1 MRAIVYAK
9 YGSPDV
15 LHLKELEKPTPKD
28 NEVLVRIY
36 AATVTAG
43 DWRMRKADPFLA
55 RLYNGLLRPKKV
67 TILGFELAGEVEAAG
82 KDVTRFKIGDQIFAS
97 CGFGFGAYA
106 EYKCLPEDGL
116 VVMKPVNVSYEEA
129 AAVPVGGITALNFLR
144 KGNIASGMK
153 VLIYGAS
160 GSVGTYA
167 VQLAKYYGADV
178 TGVCSTANLEMV
190 RSIGADRVIDY
201 TKQDFMALEE
211 SYDLI
216 FDAVGKTISKIKKSA
231 FKKALRTNGKYMS
244 VHMSQKPR
252 VEDLIFLQEQLEAGN
267 IKPVIDRR
275 YSLEQIPD
283 AHRYVEQKH
292 KKGNVVITILL
303 SGSA

>member
-1 MRAIVYAK
+1 
-9 YGSPDV
+9 
-15 LHLKELEKPTPKD
+15 
-28 NEVLVRIY
+28 
-36 AATVTAG
+36 
-43 DWRMRKADPFLA
+43 MRKAAPFLA

-82 KDVTRFKIGDQIFAS
+82 KNVTRFKIGDQIFAS

-116 VVMKPVNVSYEEA
+116 VVMKPVNVSYEQA
-129 AAVPVGGITALNFLR
+129 AAVPVGGLTALNFLR

-178 TGVCSTANLEMV
+178 TGVCSTANLELV

-201 TKQDFMALEE
+201 TKQKFMAHEE

-216 FDAVGKTISKIKKSA
+216 FDAVGQTISKIKKSA
-231 FKKALRTNGKYMS
+231 FKKALRTNGTYVSVDMS
-244 VHMSQKPR
+244 HKPR
-252 VEDLIFLQEQLEAGN
+252 VEDLIFLQEQLEAGTL
-267 IKPVIDRR
+267 KPVIDRC

-292 KKGNVVITILL
+292 KKGNVVITVSSL
-303 SGSA
+303 S

>member
-1 MRAIVYAK
+1 MRAMVYAK

-67 TILGFELAGEVEAAG
+67 TILGFELAGEIEAAG

-97 CGFGFGAYA
+97 CGLGFGAYA

-129 AAVPVGGITALNFLR
+129 PLFPSGG
-144 KGNIASGMK
+144 
-153 VLIYGAS
+153 
-160 GSVGTYA
+160 
-167 VQLAKYYGADV
+167 
-178 TGVCSTANLEMV
+178 
-190 RSIGADRVIDY
+190 
-201 TKQDFMALEE
+201 
-211 SYDLI
+211 
-216 FDAVGKTISKIKKSA
+216 
-231 FKKALRTNGKYMS
+231 
-244 VHMSQKPR
+244 
-252 VEDLIFLQEQLEAGN
+252 
-267 IKPVIDRR
+267 
-275 YSLEQIPD
+275 
-283 AHRYVEQKH
+283 
-292 KKGNVVITILL
+292 
-303 SGSA
+303 